1 VAGGTYGGKGTWVMA
16 AEQARKVEGTVS
28 RRQLMRQTLWV
39 AGVAVGGS
47 ALLAA
52 CGPTAAHS
60 SKASGSGGGA
70 KSTFRVG
77 ANILPSQLSNYNPF
91 EKSGNW
97 SQIFDYLYDPLFFF
111 SQVTGKFV
119 NRLGTGYSWNTAG
132 TQLTVTL
139 HPSARWHDG
148 KAVTAGDVAF
158 TYQLLKQYPAFD
170 TYALWQQL
178 QSVAATPQGTVV
190 FSLQQP
196 FPSLPA
202 YLSTVYIV
210 PQHIWGSVNA
220 SQYLNSQP
228 VGSGP
233 FMFDHYT
240 AGTDV
245 LLKAN
250 PSYFL
255 GAPQVG
261 YLDIVMY
268 ANSSDASLAL
278 INGTVDTPGGGIA
291 MPSLPQML
299 KQPGTKFQVY
309 AGLTNY
315 AVFLNNAN
323 PLLQNKAVRQAVARA
338 ISRQNLITQGEQNA
352 VFPANPGWIPTS
364 LGSYCDSALITD
376 TAYGY
381 NPQAAVQLLTQAG
394 FKRGADGIFADAT
407 GRRLSFTYYEAASAP
422 AQDKEASMIQQNL
435 QAVGI
440 QATAKTA
447 TGPELTT
454 LLRSGGFDM
463 LQNGGTFPPDPQA
476 ALFAFFA
483 SSESA
488 AVGSNTVGLN
498 YARYKNTQVDALLK
512 QSATM
517 LDVTGRTNIY
527 LQVQKILAEDA
538 PVALMYN
545 VGGHIPYSTT
555 RFSGYRT
562 DVPVDSAL
570 SLMAV
575 TPA

>member
-1 VAGGTYGGKGTWVMA
+1 MA
-16 AEQARKVEGTVS
+16 TGQGRDGEGRLS
-28 RRQLMRQTLWV
+28 RRQLMRQGLWT
-39 AGVAVGGS
+39 AGVALGGTT
-47 ALLAA
+47 LLAA
-52 CGPTAAHS
+52 CGPAATNAHRAS
-60 SKASGSGGGA
+60 SAAARGASGGGKA
-70 KSTFRVG
+70 TFRLG
-77 ANILPSQLSNYNPF
+77 ATLLPSQLSNYNPF

-97 SQIFDYLYDPLFFF
+97 GPIFDYLYDPLFYF
-111 SQVTGKFV
+111 SQVTGKFL
-119 NRLGTGYSWNTAG
+119 NRLGTGYSWNKAG

-139 HPSARWHDG
+139 HTGAKWHDG
-148 KAVTAGDVAF
+148 KPVTAGDVAF
-158 TYQLLKQYPAFD
+158 TYQLLKQNPVFD

-178 QSVAATPQGTVV
+178 QAVSATPDGSVV
-190 FSLQQP
+190 FSLRQP

-210 PQHIWGSVNA
+210 PQHIWSTVNA
-220 SQYLNSQP
+220 SQYLNSNP

-233 FMFDHYT
+233 FIFDHYT
-240 AGTDV
+240 PGTDV
-245 LLKAN
+245 LLRAN
-250 PSYFL
+250 PDYFL
-255 GAPQVG
+255 GAPKIG
-261 YLDIVMY
+261 YLDVIMY
-268 ANSSDASLAL
+268 ASSPDASLAL
-278 INGTVDTPGGGIA
+278 INGSIDTPGGGIA

-323 PLLQNKAVRQAVARA
+323 PLLQNKVVRQAVARA
-338 ISRQNLITQGEQNA
+338 INRQNLISEGEQNA

-364 LGSYCDSALITD
+364 LGAYCDRALITD
-376 TAYGY
+376 PAYGY
-381 NPQAAVQLLTQAG
+381 NAQNAVQLLTAGG
-394 FKRGADGIFADAT
+394 FKRGSDGIFADSS

-463 LQNGGTFPPDPQA
+463 LQSGGGFPPDPQA
-476 ALFAFFA
+476 ALFAFFD
-483 SSESA
+483 SSETA
-488 AVGSNTVGLN
+488 PVGSNTVGLN

-512 QSATM
+512 QSATL
-517 LDVTGRTNIY
+517 LDVTARTKIY
-527 LQVQKILAEDA
+527 FQVQKILAEEA

-555 RFSGYRT
+555 RFTGYRT

-570 SLMAV
+570 SLIAV
-575 TPA
+575 TPV